1 MAAVVLLCWR
11 VGTTVQFFVSEYGRS
26 STTIHFFEKMYF
38 RITTTVLFFILE
50 AVVAVRQRSF
60 LKICA
65 VVLLRR
71 CSFLKSGEV
80 EQWRSEENHCYASS
94 LLHCSISTFYL
105 VRVRILAEVQR
116 DGIFTG
122 GGNDDF
128 GAVVHELVAEIHS

>member
-1 MAAVVLLCWR
+1 MKSWR
-11 VGTTVQFFVSEYGRS
+11 VKGVETKRGGALSGADDTTFQKGGRCSPTIVQFFK
-26 STTIHFFEKMYF
+26 KMYY
-38 RITTTVLFFILE
+38 RSPTTVFFFVLE
-50 AVVAVRQRSF
+50 AIVAVRQRSF

-71 CSFLKSGEV
+71 YSFLKSGEV
-80 EQWRSEENHCYASS
+80 EKTIAM
-94 LLHCSISTFYL
+94 LLHCSTSTFYP